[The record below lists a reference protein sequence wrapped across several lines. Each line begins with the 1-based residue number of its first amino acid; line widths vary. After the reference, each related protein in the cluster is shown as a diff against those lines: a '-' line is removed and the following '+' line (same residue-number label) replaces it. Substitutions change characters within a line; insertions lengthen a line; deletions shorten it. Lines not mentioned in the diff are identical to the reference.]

1 MTTASHPTID
11 KRSVL
16 MDHLRS
22 QGFTVGKTERGFIA
36 VDDDGVIFT
45 CSPGRTHV
53 CVVHSQNDQY
63 MEHRCN
69 GLPDPEWFD
78 DMTNEMVQFSK
89 GKR

>member
-1 MTTASHPTID
+1 MTTSDMTVES
-11 KRSVL
+11 KRFVV
-16 MDHLRS
+16 MDYLCS
-22 QGFTVGKTERGFIA
+22 QGFTVGQTERGFVA

-45 CSPGRTHV
+45 VSPGRSHV
-53 CVVHSQNDQY
+53 CIVNPQSGQY

-69 GLPDPEWFD
+69 GLPDPKWFD